1 MDNHNKSE
9 HARMLAEAREES
21 NRKKNDPSLFLE
33 TMQRLAQL
41 AREES
46 LDSKPVH
53 LAVVGENIWCTQQN
67 EISIWTKGKKK
78 FTEKFRNHF
87 LMTFVGVKL
96 ADLKP
101 LRTHD
106 LATNKIRHDLMREIQ
121 GVTQLHTGKVAL
133 ACATGLHLLSS
144 TGTNNFKKVNISKKS
159 M

>member
-1 MDNHNKSE
+1 MTRNPFIWRWLERIFGALNKT
-9 HARMLAEAREES
+9 RFQFGL
-21 NRKKNDPSLFLE
+21 K
-33 TMQRLAQL
+33 
-41 AREES
+41 
-46 LDSKPVH
+46 V
-53 LAVVGENIWCTQQN
+53 
-67 EISIWTKGKKK
+67 KKK
-78 FTEKFRNHF
+78 FTEKFKNHF
-87 LMTFVGVKL
+87 LIKFVGVKL